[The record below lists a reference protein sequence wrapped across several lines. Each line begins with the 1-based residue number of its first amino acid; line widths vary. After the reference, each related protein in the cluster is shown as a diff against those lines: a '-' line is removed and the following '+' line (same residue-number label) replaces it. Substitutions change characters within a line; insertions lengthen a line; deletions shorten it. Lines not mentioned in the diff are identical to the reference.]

1 MATATWTGLRDDP
14 THIAQL
20 RSALWSAG
28 YQTGRVSEV
37 LGAER
42 QHLQPDP
49 AQAILLKRQ
58 LPSGEPLSTLIR
70 LFILGLSSSRD
81 EAVRAFAPLSLDSA
95 EHLGVIREIAG
106 GEIEGAIR
114 ITPHSDFLFASRHS
128 SRVIATDIN
137 PVAIRFAQFNARLN
151 GVDNIECREGSYLEP
166 VAGESFDLI
175 VSNPPF
181 VISPD
186 SILLFR
192 DSGIPGDGVS
202 RKVLAEVAGALRE
215 GGSATVLISW
225 GRKAGEEWDAV
236 PRRWLEGNGC
246 DAWILH
252 PVSQPALLHSA
263 SWHQQL
269 LGGNLAAYDRGDSRW
284 T

>member
-70 LFILGLSSSRD
+70 LFMLGLPSSRD
-81 EAVRAFAPLSLDSA
+81 DAARALAPLSLDSGQ
-95 EHLGVIREIAG
+95 HLGVISETAG

-114 ITPHSDFLFASRHS
+114 ITPYSDFLFAC
-128 SRVIATDIN
+128 SRV
-137 PVAIRFAQFNARLN
+137 P
-151 GVDNIECREGSYLEP
+151 
-166 VAGESFDLI
+166 DL
-175 VSNPPF
+175 
-181 VISPD
+181 
-186 SILLFR
+186 
-192 DSGIPGDGVS
+192 
-202 RKVLAEVAGALRE
+202 
-215 GGSATVLISW
+215 
-225 GRKAGEEWDAV
+225 DAV
-236 PRRWLEGNGC
+236 ERDHVMGVTRSTLYLANLTIRR
-246 DAWILH
+246 
-252 PVSQPALLHSA
+252 PVETALD
-263 SWHQQL
+263 
-269 LGGNLAAYDRGDSRW
+269 LG
-284 T
+284 